1 MLHKGQHLDRHQIHA
16 SDAEC
21 NHSPQSEDRWE
32 KVTAASTEQLCE
44 ASWWSLQPA
53 TEVHPLHNPVMS
65 HREVTIS
72 CPYQIIR

>member
-1 MLHKGQHLDRHQIHA
+1 MLDKGKHPDRHQIHA

-53 TEVHPLHNPVMS
+53 TEAHPLQPSYESQSGNNSMS
-65 HREVTIS
+65 IS
-72 CPYQIIR
+72 NY